1 MRPWTVIER
10 VETPEGPLELRQRGE
25 HDFLITIGG
34 RVLMN
39 ARAHQS
45 EDELGRLGC
54 AGLRARK
61 HPRILLGGLG
71 MGFTLRAAL
80 DELPRSAEV
89 TVVDLNPRV
98 VAWCQGPL
106 GVLTGSAAMD
116 PRVVIQI
123 GDVTDI
129 VKRARSGAYDAIVLD
144 LYEGPH
150 HALGGARDPL
160 YGVKALAQ
168 MGAAV
173 RPGGVVAVWSEEAD
187 APFEARFS
195 AAGFSVQRHRLGRGG
210 RAHII
215 YVGARPGVR

>member
-10 VETPEGPLELRQRGE
+10 VPTPEGPLELRQRDDR
-25 HDFLITIGG
+25 DFLITIAG

-39 ARAHQS
+39 AKAHQS

-54 AGLRARK
+54 AGLRQRR
-61 HPRILLGGLG
+61 HPRVLLGGLG

-80 DELPRSAEV
+80 DQLPRAAEV
-89 TVVDLNPRV
+89 TVADLNPRV

-106 GVLTGSAAMD
+106 GALTQNAASD
-116 PRVVIQI
+116 PRVVIHI
-123 GDVTDI
+123 GDVAAVI
-129 VKRARSGAYDAIVLD
+129 RGARGGTYDAIVLD

-150 HALGGARDPL
+150 HALGGAADPL
-160 YGVKALAQ
+160 YGVKALAR

-187 APFEARFS
+187 TPFEARFS
-195 AAGFSVQRHRLGRGG
+195 AAGFTVQRHRVGRGG

-215 YVGARPGVR
+215 YVGERAPVR